1 MYTVEYRLNGSYDG
15 VKRVSLPAKNKWDAY
30 DKAVFDL
37 IPAIEGTTPYSA
49 WVFSRTYRNGREQIF
64 NTFEGKPV

>member
-1 MYTVEYRLNGSYDG
+1 MYTVEYRLNGSYSE

-30 DKAVFDL
+30 DKAVFEL
-37 IPAIEGTTPYSA
+37 IPTIEGTTPYSA
-49 WVFSRTYRNGREQIF
+49 WVYSKTYQNGKEQIF